1 MKSGFQIDLASAIV
15 KLPEPPA
22 EQYVIVY
29 RRGTFEAGLYAPRGV
44 DDQTPH
50 TRDEAYVVVKGSGHF
65 SCGDSRK
72 PFSPGELLFVPAG
85 MTHRF
90 ESFSNDLTVW
100 VIFHGPQGGEHV
112 EQGAEEGA

>member
-1 MKSGFQIDLASAIV
+1 MSDGFQIDIASAV
-15 KLPEPPA
+15 TALPKAPA

-29 RRGTFEAGLYAPRGV
+29 RHGTFEAGLYAPRGV

-65 SCGDSRK
+65 VCGDARH
-72 PFSPGELLFVPAG
+72 PFAPGELLFVPAG

-90 ESFSNDLTVW
+90 EDFTDDLTVW
-100 VIFHGPQGGEHV
+100 VIFYGPQGGERV
-112 EQGAEEGA
+112 EKGS

>member
-1 MKSGFQIDLASAIV
+1 MSDGFQIALRDASAA
-15 KLPEPPA
+15 LPEPPA

-29 RRGTFEAGLYAPRGV
+29 RHGTFTAGVYAPRGV

-50 TRDEAYVVVKGSGHF
+50 ARDEAYVVARGTGQFV
-65 SCGDSRK
+65 CGAARR

-90 ESFSNDLTVW
+90 ESFSDDLTVW
-100 VIFHGPQGGEHV
+100 VIFYGPQGGEEEHV
-112 EQGAEEGA
+112 EEGD